1 MKISTN
7 FFFDRASQQLVKAQN
22 QVATTQAQMSSGKQ
36 LIRASDAP
44 DQAVAIDRM
53 RTAISR
59 QESLSDNLK
68 TIYRRFESEETALS
82 SATMVFERVK
92 ELSIQAAND
101 TLGPKDR
108 EVVAIELRSLRDQLQ
123 MLANTRDDQGQF
135 VFAGTASGTMPYS
148 QREGVLAYQGD
159 QTATSLT
166 TGQENLQ
173 TFNRAGTDV
182 FTRVVRHTPEGP
194 QGISYFQAID
204 DLIDAVTSSNPALM
218 QRGIAEMDDMHQ
230 SMAIATSDVGARM
243 NQVDT
248 QMDLIDET
256 VLRLKTTLSEIEDL
270 DYTEAVTRMNKQMM
284 ALQASMSSFS
294 KISQLSLFDYIR

>member
-68 TIYRRFESEETALS
+68 TIFRRFESEETALS

>member
-7 FFFDRASQQLVKAQN
+7 FFFDRASQQLTRAQN
-22 QVATTQAQMSSGKQ
+22 QVATTQAQLSTGKQ
-36 LIRASDAP
+36 LLRPSDSP
-44 DQAVAIDRM
+44 DQAVAIDRL
-53 RTAISR
+53 RTAVSR
-59 QESLSDNLK
+59 QESLSENLK
-68 TIYRRFESEETALS
+68 TIYRRFESEETALR
-82 SATMVFERVK
+82 SATTVFERVK

-101 TLGPKDR
+101 TLGAKDR
-108 EVVAIELRSLRDQLQ
+108 EVIAIELASLRDQLQ
-123 MLANTRDDQGQF
+123 MLANTRDDQGQYI
-135 VFAGTASGTMPYS
+135 FAGTASGTMPYT

-182 FTRVVRHTPEGP
+182 FTRVVRHTQEGP
-194 QGISYFQAID
+194 VGVPYFKAIE
-204 DLIDAVTSSNPALM
+204 DLMVAIQTSDAANM

-230 SMAIATSDVGARM
+230 SMAMATADVGARM
-243 NQVDT
+243 NQVDM
-248 QMDLIDET
+248 QIDLIDEN
-256 VLRLKTTLSEIEDL
+256 VLRLKTTLSEVQDL

>member
-7 FFFDRASQQLVKAQN
+7 FFFDRASQQLTRAQN

-36 LIRASDAP
+36 LLRASDAP
-44 DQAVAIDRM
+44 DQAVAIDRL

-59 QESLSDNLK
+59 QETLSDNLK
-68 TIYRRFESEETALS
+68 TIYRRFEAEETALQ
-82 SATMVFERVK
+82 SATNVFERVK

-108 EVVAIELRSLRDQLQ
+108 EVIAIELQSLRDQLQ
-123 MLANTRDDQGQF
+123 MLANTRDDQGQYIF
-135 VFAGTASGTMPYS
+135 SGSASGTMPYS
-148 QREGVLAYQGD
+148 AREGLLAYQGD
-159 QTATSLT
+159 QTPTSLT

-182 FTRVVRHTPEGP
+182 FTRVVRHTQDGP

-204 DLIDAVTSSNPALM
+204 DLIVAVKTTDRANI

-230 SMAIATSDVGARM
+230 SMAMATSDVGARM
-243 NQVDT
+243 NQVDM
-248 QMDLIDET
+248 QVDLIAEN
-256 VLRLKTTLSEIEDL
+256 VVRLKTTLSEVEDL

-284 ALQASMSSFS
+284 ALEASMSSFA
-294 KISQLSLFDYIR
+294 KISQLNLFDYIR